1 MPVKGGRVFDVG
13 AKASAVTSTGLDVT
27 TTPTIPTTNSPT
39 GTQTFS
45 TLNTITFTTNTGN
58 RNDMNSWQR
67 WTNPYVLRAATGTGT
82 LNGSAG
88 TTHFIWGTTSG
99 SYPNE
104 VSATSNAYMKT
115 TWTRGTTVYYK
126 AKKINSSCSATF
138 NGTVRANS
146 LTTTV
151 TFEYGTSSGVYG
163 SSVSAGTVS
172 SISSV
177 SATATNLSPG
187 TYYFRIKAVNLAG
200 TVYGSEQSVTVAAT
214 SVTASTEQSFTPPAV
229 TTLYEVLGVAAGGI
243 NDVNNGGGGSG
254 VGSFD
259 SVTLGSFDY
268 LTCWVGVA
276 PTNLGV
282 NGNPNEDA
290 FTYVFTNSEDDVMTM
305 SIIPG
310 FEGTDYNGFGGRSG
324 LASIVVSQEAG
335 GSFTGKY
342 ESTAYDYIYDT
353 YYNGQTIGAGGSG
366 AGGPGGTSSITVAGN
381 GGASVTRF
389 GITVAS
395 GGGGRDGY
403 TPDGVNNGNTPA
415 SSYGGGGGVG
425 RPVQGGVVR
434 FKYYG
439 P

>member
-45 TLNTITFTTNTGN
+45 TLTTVTINPSFGLPDSTAT
-58 RNDMNSWQR
+58 WPK
-67 WTNPYVLRAATGTGT
+67 WHNPYPLRAATGTGT

-104 VSATSNAYMKT
+104 VSATSNAYIKT

-138 NGTVRANS
+138 NGTVRANG

-163 SSVSAGTVS
+163 SSVSAATVS

-200 TVYGSEQSVTVAAT
+200 TTYGSEQSVTVAAT
-214 SVTASTEQSFTPPAV
+214 SVTASAEQSFTPPAV
-229 TTLYEVLGVAAGGI
+229 TTLYEVLAV
-243 NDVNNGGGGSG
+243 GGGGFG
-254 VGSFD
+254 DVYNGAGGAGAVGAD
-259 SVTLGSFDY
+259 SVTLGSFEY
-268 LTCWVGVA
+268 IASFVGFA
-276 PTNLGV
+276 ETTLGSI
-282 NGNPNEDA
+282 NGNPTAYGQTKVITSGEDDLMSILIYPGFPGRDDYPVNGRTGEGYIA
-290 FTYVFTNSEDDVMTM
+290 VTGSSTGLYQSAVNGYVFGNT
-305 SIIPG
+305 
-310 FEGTDYNGFGGRSG
+310 
-324 LASIVVSQEAG
+324 
-335 GSFTGKY
+335 
-342 ESTAYDYIYDT
+342 
-353 YYNGQTIGAGGSG
+353 YNGQQIGAGGSG
-366 AGGPGGTSSITVAGN
+366 VGGIGGTPSNTVAGN
-381 GGASVTRF
+381 GGAGATRY
-389 GITVAS
+389 GITFSS

-415 SSYGGGGGVG
+415 STYGGGGGVG
-425 RPVQGGVVR
+425 RAAQNGVLR